1 MTTKYTIEVEVA
13 DGAMEKWLQ
22 IAAEPD
28 LTEERDKLQLWAEIA
43 TAGTGISV
51 YTVYKTEE

>member
-1 MTTKYTIEVEVA
+1 MTTKYTIEVEVN
-13 DGAMEKWLQ
+13 EEWLKEWVKVEQ
-22 IAAEPD
+22 D
-28 LTEERDKLQLWAEIA
+28 CTSVTEWLETWAEIA

>member
-1 MTTKYTIEVEVA
+1 MTTKYTIEVEV
-13 DGAMEKWLQ
+13 DEQWLHKWVRINDNPPETTQ
-22 IAAEPD
+22 
-28 LTEERDKLQLWAEIA
+28 ERLLLWAEIA